1 MPVLLHRVRRHLT
14 CRTAVVLGDR
24 DSKVEED
31 QEEVLVEVQEAMV
44 VEEVRVMVEPVVEPV
59 LEVEIQREPAAEVL
73 AAVVVVDHP
82 EADLVREDLVVEAPV
97 AKEVA
102 AEQRD
107 ARSPHPRRATS
118 AMEKVAMES
127 EMVVESQWRQ
137 SRRQSPK
144 ERRQHRNCGTR
155 STARRMPQTKSR
167 SD

>member
-1 MPVLLHRVRRHLT
+1 MDHYRYPRQSPMPVQLHRVRLHLS

-24 DSKVEED
+24 DSKVAED
-31 QEEVLVEVQEAMV
+31 QEEVEVEVQEAMV

-82 EADLVREDLVVEAPV
+82 EVVVLGDPVVEAPV
-97 AKEVA
+97 AEEVA

-118 AMEKVAMES
+118 ATEKVAMES
-127 EMVVESQWRQ
+127 EMVVESQWR
-137 SRRQSPK
+137 R
-144 ERRQHRNCGTR
+144 
-155 STARRMPQTKSR
+155 
-167 SD
+167 

>member
-1 MPVLLHRVRRHLT
+1 
-14 CRTAVVLGDR
+14 
-24 DSKVEED
+24 
-31 QEEVLVEVQEAMV
+31 MV
-44 VEEVRVMVEPVVEPV
+44 VEEVRVMVKPVVEPV
-59 LEVEIQREPAAEVL
+59 LEVEIQREPAAKVL
-73 AAVVVVDHP
+73 AAVVVVDDP
-82 EADLVREDLVVEAPV
+82 EVVVLGDLVVEAPV
-97 AKEVA
+97 AKEVT

-127 EMVVESQWRQ
+127 EMVVESQWSQLRW
-137 SRRQSPK
+137 QSPK